1 MLKRDAVAVPA
12 QSLQNR
18 DSGMRQPGF
27 GRLLLCVT
35 GIALSMVLPC
45 CGLEP
50 MAASAPAPISQSA
63 PQPASA
69 PQTAASAAK
78 EALAKLKAAKA
89 DPPYYVDFPHGQ
101 GVLLRRCGAP
111 YVHMVGASSRPGP
124 AGVQMLISV
133 IPAVQSARQRC

>member
-1 MLKRDAVAVPA
+1 MAVPA
-12 QSLQNR
+12 LSLQNR
-18 DSGMRQPGF
+18 DSGMRQRVPSA
-27 GRLLLCVT
+27 LLLCVT

-50 MAASAPAPISQSA
+50 MVASAPAPVSEPA
-63 PQPASA
+63 PQPATA

-101 GVLLRRCGAP
+101 GVLCSIDA
-111 YVHMVGASSRPGP
+111 VHPLCAWLGLAACSSF
-124 AGVQMLISV
+124 LKYKH
-133 IPAVQSARQRC
+133 